1 MQKIDL
7 NVKLTD
13 EYAEKFRQIKEKR
26 GIKKDEDVLAYL
38 INDSYERLSKKL

>member
-13 EYAEKFRQIKEKR
+13 EHAKKFRQIKEKL
-26 GIKKDEDVLAYL
+26 GIKKDED
-38 INDSYERLSKKL
+38 LSPIS